1 MSGTEKPP
9 RLIEEWRD
17 VAQLVAQVRLDRYD
31 TERQLRLIDYA
42 AAWQRKW
49 DAQAQATAQANRGRF
64 YMVER

>member
-49 DAQAQATAQANRGRF
+49 DEQEQAAASAARERYYVVGR
-64 YMVER
+64 